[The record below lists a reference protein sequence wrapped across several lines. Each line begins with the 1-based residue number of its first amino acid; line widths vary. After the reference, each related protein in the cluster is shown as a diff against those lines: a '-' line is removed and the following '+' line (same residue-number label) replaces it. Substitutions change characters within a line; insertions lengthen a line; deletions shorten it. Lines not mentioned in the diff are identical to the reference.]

1 MRRKIVVVLCK
12 IKLEKYPYQ
21 KLRTLNKK
29 WLRIINCRDGVEN
42 QNDKKGLEG
51 LKVQK
56 LQSL

>member
-21 KLRTLNKK
+21 KLRSLNKK
-29 WLRIINCRDGVEN
+29 WLRIINFEDGGEN
-42 QNDKKGLEG
+42 QNDKKGLEC